1 VWRRLLFAKRQHLLS
16 SWNQEFRWCRESTLP
31 CFIRCARSLAHLFSI
46 STSQCCALTCS
57 GASNGKCYGS
67 ATCSGGKV
75 LSNEMCCTSGWTGYQ
90 TVCCPNGQ
98 KEDAANPG
106 KCICSDSTQSI
117 NSAGVCAAR
126 CSAGET
132 WMGNTKCCPSYQTL
146 VNGQCACPTGAYHDT
161 TKKCCTLLCNPT
173 QQTYDAAQN
182 RCVNKCSTGFTWS
195 SSTMNPT
202 GLCCTSGTTC
212 RNKVCCKPEEEEMG
226 PGKCCPRGNTWS
238 TALNKCQGPSGV
250 TTPPPKVRRSKLPVR
265 ALALDEKTRL
275 RMDEKLCPKDFSACP
290 IDKSGSGSYECLDSF
305 TDITSCGGCASVGEG
320 QDCTAIKGAKWMGC
334 DAGSC
339 VVYSCRKGFK
349 LVDGKTCV
357 KA

>member
-1 VWRRLLFAKRQHLLS
+1 MWRRSLFANRRLLLS
-16 SWNQEFRWCRESTLP
+16 SWNQEFRRSRESTLT
-31 CFIRCARSLAHLFSI
+31 CFISSARASLL
-46 STSQCCALTCS
+46 TSVSYLQCCALTCS

-67 ATCSGGKV
+67 ATCSDGKV
-75 LSNEMCCTSGWTGYQ
+75 LSNEMCCTSGWTGYE
-90 TVCCPNGQ
+90 TVCCPAGQ
-98 KEDAANPG
+98 KEDSANPG
-106 KCICSDSTQSI
+106 KCICTDSTKSLT
-117 NSAGVCAAR
+117 NGVCTSR
-126 CSAGET
+126 CPTGQT
-132 WMGNTKCCPSYQTL
+132 WMGNSKCCPSYQSL
-146 VNGQCACPTGAYHDT
+146 VNGQCVCADPTMVDDPANNCCKTRCT
-161 TKKCCTLLCNPT
+161 T
-173 QQTYDAAQN
+173 AQN
-182 RCVNKCSTGFTWS
+182 WDGNKCVPKCSTGFTWS
-195 SSTMNPT
+195 SSYLNPT
-202 GLCCTSGTTC
+202 GLCCTTGTTC

-226 PGKCCPRGNTWS
+226 PGKCCPKGNTWN

-250 TTPPPKVRRSKLPVR
+250 PTAAPKVRRSKLPVR
-265 ALALDEKTRL
+265 KLALDEKTRL

-290 IDKSGSGSYECLDSF
+290 IDNSGSGSYECLDSF